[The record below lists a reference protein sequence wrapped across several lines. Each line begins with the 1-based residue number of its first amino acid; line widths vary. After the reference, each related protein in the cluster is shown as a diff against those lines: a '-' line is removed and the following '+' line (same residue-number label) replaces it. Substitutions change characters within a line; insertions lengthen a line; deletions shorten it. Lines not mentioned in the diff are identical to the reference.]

1 MRLVVV
7 PFEQVIIF
15 ALILPDFLGATGLF
29 LLGLAGVGVNFGLT
43 EVFGIGA
50 FITFAGPVDF

>member
-15 ALILPDFLGATGLF
+15 AVIFPDFLGATGLF
-29 LLGLAGVGVNFGLT
+29 LLGLTGFGVNFGLT
-43 EVFGIGA
+43 EEFGLVVLV
-50 FITFAGPVDF
+50 TFVGPEDF

>member
-15 ALILPDFLGATGLF
+15 ALILPDFLGATGIF

-43 EVFGIGA
+43 EVVGFGV
-50 FITFAGPVDF
+50 FVTFVGPVDF